1 MIQKLLAYFAHNK
14 YRLMMFVLLA
24 GATIFSVL
32 IWRVRSDFSGTGH
45 YGFLIWNL
53 FLAWIPFIIAYFTYT
68 LTLQRKWIYIVIPI
82 AAFFWL
88 IFFPNAPY
96 ILTDFQHLAY
106 TSGDLPVW
114 YDVMMLIWFAFTGL
128 LLGMVSLFLMQEII
142 RREFGRWVGW
152 AFVAAVTSL
161 TSAGMYMGRFLRWN
175 SWDIFNNPTGMASYT
190 LERVQNPG
198 LQVIGFTGLFA
209 AFFFFL
215 YITLY
220 TFAHLLLERP
230 QIGRDAPLCF
240 QFDAQAVV
248 PPISNRKSNMNK
260 QDIFILYKY
269 NQWANAKILNAAANV
284 THEQYGR
291 RHPFHMAGCAAR
303 WSMHCSPN
311 GSGVIDGKGLLPTI
325 V

>member
-1 MIQKLLAYFAHNK
+1 MLQKLFAYFSHNK

-32 IWRVRSDFSGTGH
+32 IWRVRSDFSGTGR

-106 TSGDLPVW
+106 PSGDLPVW

-152 AFVAAVTSL
+152 TFVGVVTSL
-161 TSAGMYMGRFLRWN
+161 TSAGVYMGRFLRWN
-175 SWDIFNNPTGMASYT
+175 SWDILSNPTTLASYT
-190 LERVQNPG
+190 LERVHNPG
-198 LQVIGFTGLFA
+198 LQVIGFTSLFA
-209 AFFFFL
+209 AFFLFL

-230 QIGRDAPLCF
+230 R
-240 QFDAQAVV
+240 
-248 PPISNRKSNMNK
+248 
-260 QDIFILYKY
+260 
-269 NQWANAKILNAAANV
+269 NQ
-284 THEQYGR
+284 
-291 RHPFHMAGCAAR
+291 
-303 WSMHCSPN
+303 
-311 GSGVIDGKGLLPTI
+311 
-325 V
+325 